1 MDKYNVVRINVNKL
15 QHLMRS
21 NNAPQWLQDEL
32 NSYIKYSFFDPEWL
46 AKASFQKLSNG
57 YYVGELSSDG
67 KRNGTGIYV
76 WNEGDII

>member
-32 NSYIKYSFFDPEWL
+32 NSYIKYSFF
-46 AKASFQKLSNG
+46 
-57 YYVGELSSDG
+57 
-67 KRNGTGIYV
+67 
-76 WNEGDII
+76 

>member
-1 MDKYNVVRINVNKL
+1 
-15 QHLMRS
+15 MRHNGCKMS
-21 NNAPQWLQDEL
+21 LIVIL
-32 NSYIKYSFFDPEWL
+32 NILFFDPEWL